1 MADVLIRSFSKI
13 LSLLVGPTNVAI
25 DNWTFQM
32 FYKVTP
38 MLLGACVI
46 LVCTSQFFGEPIACD
61 AGEAN
66 GGIERAVLDA
76 YCWMYSSW
84 NIPQE
89 YKGACTGGDQPQA
102 PKVFAEGSFVNPLRK
117 DQIQQRKEEAFFQ
130 VYTKEDEMFENI
142 VYNSYYQWV
151 PLYLT
156 FLAFFFYLPRYIW
169 LKMEGGLMKL
179 FRKGTTA
186 RFIEDQDEKRE
197 KLVQFFCRN
206 IHNKYNI
213 YFCGF
218 AFCEFLNFAIVGCNF
233 FLTHR
238 FLHYRFL
245 DYGYQVWQYYLLPPE
260 EQRMPGVKNPM
271 CSAFPRVAFCDYW
284 RFGTGGHQEN
294 VNAVCILALNII
306 NDKVFLILWW
316 WMGMLGIIASLR
328 LVYRLVQ
335 MKSAWI
341 RYELLNMR
349 MNRYFRKSKR
359 ITKIEIFIRQ
369 CKLGDW
375 FVLYQLSKNLNRPF
389 FVDFLTH
396 LSIRYTESGG
406 KLDEEDP
413 EETENHSQLLRPS
426 YTPKSNDYGI
436 DRVDRNTIRRG
447 PIDPDEKE
455 D

>member
-1 MADVLIRSFSKI
+1 
-13 LSLLVGPTNVAI
+13 
-25 DNWTFQM
+25 
-32 FYKVTP
+32 
-38 MLLGACVI
+38 
-46 LVCTSQFFGEPIACD
+46 
-61 AGEAN
+61 
-66 GGIERAVLDA
+66 
-76 YCWMYSSW
+76 MYSTW

-89 YKGACTGGDQPQA
+89 YKGACTGGDQPKA
-102 PKVFAEGSFVNPLRK
+102 PGVFEKSSFTNPLSWGTLA
-117 DQIQQRKEEAFFQ
+117 QRE
-130 VYTKEDEMFENI
+130 EDENYENI

-156 FLAFFFYLPRYIW
+156 FLAFFFYTPRYVW

-218 AFCEFLNFAIVGCNF
+218 VFCEFLNFAIVCAAF
-233 FLTHR
+233 FLSHR
-238 FLHYRFL
+238 FLHFRFFE
-245 DYGYQVWQYYLLPPE
+245 YGYQVWQYYLLPPE

-271 CSAFPRVAFCDYW
+271 CHVFPRIAFCDYW

-294 VNAVCILALNII
+294 VNAICILALNII
-306 NDKVFLILWW
+306 NDKVFLVLWW
-316 WMGMLGIIASLR
+316 WMGMLLFLATIR
-328 LVYRLVQ
+328 LFYRAIQ
-335 MKSAWI
+335 CKSSWI

-359 ITKIEIFIRQ
+359 ISKIETFIRQ
-369 CKLGDW
+369 SKLGDW

-396 LSIRYTESGG
+396 LSIRYTDKGG
-406 KLDEEDP
+406 TLDEE
-413 EETENHSQLLRPS
+413 EGEVEENHSQLLRPS
-426 YTPKSNDYGI
+426 FTPKTDGLE
-436 DRVDRNTIRRG
+436 RVDGKLRRMEME
-447 PIDPDEKE
+447 DKE